1 MQNSSVESNEEPED
15 SQPMTAVGANEKNPP
30 NAEDQ
35 EEGRPR
41 SAFRELAD
49 VAFYALSILLFI
61 NVFVWQ
67 NFQIPTSSM
76 ENSLLIGDH
85 LTVNTFMFQA
95 RGWEKKI
102 FPFRDIRR
110 GDVVVFKYPKDI
122 RMDYIKRCI
131 GLPGDRFYI
140 KEDRVYI
147 NDQPLEEEYAFYKK
161 HGQIP
166 RDPDNAYRPKDYDR
180 LKPGL
185 ENADRLD
192 KVTMDLRTIRYRTL
206 SSLSIF
212 KSVNPELYQKVKDRI
227 DAAEPGRIPD
237 GFYLM
242 MGDNRN
248 NSSDSRFWGLVPIEL
263 VQGRAWFIWWSYGEE
278 LNTQEAKGMD
288 WIMTYLRVPIYIWT
302 RTHIKESFTFIR

>member
-1 MQNSSVESNEEPED
+1 MQNISSDNEGGENQDSESG
-15 SQPMTAVGANEKNPP
+15 V
-30 NAEDQ
+30 DQ
-35 EEGRPR
+35 R
-41 SAFRELAD
+41 SVFRELAD

-85 LTVNTFMFQA
+85 LTVNTFVFQA
-95 RGWEKKI
+95 KGWEKKV
-102 FPFRDIRR
+102 FPFRDVRR
-110 GDVVVFKYPKDI
+110 GDVVVFKYPRDI

-131 GLPGDRFYI
+131 GLPGDQFQI
-140 KEDRVYI
+140 KQDRVYI
-147 NDQPLEEEYAFYKK
+147 NGEPLDEAYAFYKK

-166 RDPDNAYRPKDYDR
+166 RDPDNAYRPMDYDR

-185 ENADRLD
+185 ENADRVD
-192 KVTMDLRTIRYRTL
+192 KVTIDLRTIRYWTSR
-206 SSLSIF
+206 SLSIF
-212 KSVNPELYQKVKDRI
+212 KSIDQESYDKLKARLDASEPDRI
-227 DAAEPGRIPD
+227 PE

-248 NSSDSRFWGLVPIEL
+248 NSSDSRVWGLVPEEL
-263 VQGRAWFIWWSYGEE
+263 IQGRAWFVWWSYGEE
-278 LNTQEAKGMD
+278 LNTQDAKGFD
-288 WIMTYLRVPIYIWT
+288 WVMTYLRVPVYIWT